1 MEPVKSGTYYYADVF
16 LNSGSDVHAR
26 IDGNYENKPVAR
38 VFEKRS
44 GIFSELLYEVD
55 PNNSDVVLLGEE
67 KVGVDCSKTI
77 IMVGPITR
85 KQEVDMVVN
94 PNRFHTIILSQ
105 KTGGQGDTMF
115 ENVDCVGKYVSKT
128 GKYNDWYI
136 FQ

>member
-1 MEPVKSGTYYYADVF
+1 MEPVKSGTYYCAEVSF
-16 LNSGSDVHAR
+16 NSGSGPHAR
-26 IDGNYENKPVAR
+26 LDGKHENKPVAR

-44 GIFSELLYEVD
+44 SIFREFIYEVD
-55 PNNSDVVLLGEE
+55 PSNPEIVFLGDE
-67 KVGVDCSKTI
+67 KVRVDCSKTT

-94 PNRFHTIILSQ
+94 TNRFHTIILSQ
-105 KTGGQGDTMF
+105 KTGGQGNTMF